1 MSTKFEETFTRCPNR
16 LVCKVATFSIQ
27 AHINPSK
34 SRHSA
39 FKKEYMNECIMF
51 QNIFNPL
58 FTCALVVLM
67 ECLNLDVQSIA

>member
-1 MSTKFEETFTRCPNR
+1 MSTKFEETFN
-16 LVCKVATFSIQ
+16 IQ

-39 FKKEYMNECIMF
+39 FKKEYMNKCIMF

-67 ECLNLDVQSIA
+67 ECLNLDVQELI